1 MTKRPRSYSSL
12 ICWRSPKSLRLLTTF
27 TMVSLYLQSPKYEGG
42 SLTNS
47 GFGQLGCGLEIN
59 YEKPIQN
66 SDHTHVTV
74 KRKFLMNLTWVPP
87 SSIVCPAWSSLGWQ
101 SRPSSYWRSS
111 GHLCGTCKSW
121 SQCGSTFSQIHDL
134 GGMGKWRHS
143 FSYSWTNIKVFIN
156 LHNY

>member
-101 SRPSSYWRSS
+101 SRPSSYWRTS

-121 SQCGSTFSQIHDL
+121 SQCGSTFSQN
-134 GGMGKWRHS
+134 
-143 FSYSWTNIKVFIN
+143 SWPWWNGEMKTFIFVFLN
-156 LHNY
+156 KYKSVYN